1 MPAGM
6 LHLNRPARAA
16 LRSRAVCVALAA
28 SFAAT
33 GLAAGAS
40 HAQAA
45 TPYTAYVSNWA
56 ANTISPINTATNTVG
71 SAVAVGTTPAGIAIT
86 PDGKTAYVANYGSG
100 SVTPIDTATNVAG
113 SAITV
118 GAKPALIAITPDGKT
133 VYVPNSGANT
143 VTPINTATNTGGT
156 PIAVG
161 SGPFAVAITP
171 DGKTA
176 YVVNSSAN
184 TVTPIN
190 TATKTGGTPIT
201 VGSKPIGIAITP
213 DGATAYV
220 ANLGANTVTPITV
233 ATNTAGTPITVGSAP
248 FGIAIT
254 PDGASAYVANA
265 GANTISPITVATNT
279 AGTPIT
285 VGNGPIGIA
294 ITPDGVS
301 AYVANLGDVPFTGN
315 TTLGSTSVSGISST
329 ARLTQGMTVTGTGIP
344 EGTTIAAPPG
354 SNSITLSQAATKTA
368 TGVELAAWEPSTVTP
383 VSLATQTA
391 GTAISVATSFDAEP
405 AITPDQAPVASF
417 TVSAAAAGSATSFD
431 ASASTVAYG
440 TITSYAWDFGD
451 GNTATTSTP
460 TTTHTYAT
468 AGTYAATLTETD
480 SAGTS
485 TTQVFTGQTMS
496 RNGGPSAQTI
506 RTVPVTSAPQAS
518 ALTAPSLLNP
528 SPMLGNP
535 SAPPPTPVALS
546 TSSVTITARGDALI
560 PVSCPA
566 YARDGCRGTIT
577 IRLAKPHARRAL
589 AARCARG
596 CRPLGSANYE
606 ARAGQK
612 TRVRVHIAS
621 AGRQLL
627 ERRKALRVSVTATTV
642 SGGHTAS
649 IVRTITLTGHRT
661 PKTPNSP
668 CPPNGRPGSP
678 PIMGLSGRS
687 VASSCPSR
695 TATQGGRPLPSA
707 LHAESTHHQLPSATQ
722 GRPLPNAS
730 KAAHSF
736 LIRP

>member
-1 MPAGM
+1 
-6 LHLNRPARAA
+6 
-16 LRSRAVCVALAA
+16 
-28 SFAAT
+28 
-33 GLAAGAS
+33 
-40 HAQAA
+40 
-45 TPYTAYVSNWA
+45 
-56 ANTISPINTATNTVG
+56 
-71 SAVAVGTTPAGIAIT
+71 
-86 PDGKTAYVANYGSG
+86 
-100 SVTPIDTATNVAG
+100 
-113 SAITV
+113 
-118 GAKPALIAITPDGKT
+118 
-133 VYVPNSGANT
+133 VPNSGANT
-143 VTPINTATNTGGT
+143 VTPINTATNTSGT

-161 SGPFAVAITP
+161 SGPFALGITP

-176 YVVNSSAN
+176 YVVNSGAN

-190 TATKTGGTPIT
+190 TATNTSGTPIA
-201 VGSKPIGIAITP
+201 VGSKPIGIAVTP
-213 DGATAYV
+213 DGTTVYV

-254 PDGASAYVANA
+254 PDGARAYVANA

-329 ARLTQGMTVTGTGIP
+329 ARLTQGMTVTGVGIP
-344 EGTTIAAPPG
+344 EGTTIATPPG
-354 SNSITLSQAATKTA
+354 SNSITLSQAATKTG
-368 TGVELAAWEPSTVTP
+368 TGVELAAWEPSSVTP

-417 TVSAAAAGSATSFD
+417 TVTPGQAGTPSSFD

-440 TITSYAWDFGD
+440 TITSYAWNFGD

-460 TTTHTYAT
+460 TTTHIYAG
-468 AGTYAATLTETD
+468 AGAYAVTLTETD

-496 RNGGPSAQTI
+496 HNGGPSAQTI
-506 RTVPVTSAPQAS
+506 RTVPVTSPPQATPS

-528 SPMLGNP
+528 PPVLGNP
-535 SAPPPTPVALS
+535 SAPPPMPVALS

-566 YARDGCRGTIT
+566 YARGGCRGTIT

-627 ERRKALRVSVTATTV
+627 VRHKALRVSVTATTV

-649 IVRTITLTGHRT
+649 IVQTITL
-661 PKTPNSP
+661 K
-668 CPPNGRPGSP
+668 
-678 PIMGLSGRS
+678 
-687 VASSCPSR
+687 A
-695 TATQGGRPLPSA
+695 
-707 LHAESTHHQLPSATQ
+707 HA
-722 GRPLPNAS
+722 R
-730 KAAHSF
+730 AA
-736 LIRP
+736 